1 MSQEEI
7 NGYLKKYQR
16 KWFNSNELTEAM
28 GISKASMNRCLHR
41 MRKHNEVN
49 EKVIRVMLKGK
60 LGCLIG
66 KDVPFYSY
74 KRV

>member
-7 NGYLKKYQR
+7 NDYFKKYQR
-16 KWFNSNELTEAM
+16 RWFNSTQLGEVFVV
-28 GISKASMNRCLHR
+28 SRASMNRCLHR

-49 EKVIRVMLKGK
+49 EKTVRVMLKGK

>member
-16 KWFNSNELTEAM
+16 RWFNSTQLGEVF
-28 GISKASMNRCLHR
+28 GVSRVSMNRCLHR
-41 MRKHNEVN
+41 MRKHDEVN
-49 EKVIRVMLKGK
+49 GKMVRVMLKGK